1 MVRRA
6 VLSVDVPTVL
16 LMRDD
21 ANKFVTYL
29 AIIAAP
35 FALGAFFLT
44 WAPSAQFANEDPA
57 GDGYVP
63 PRSIQS
69 LVERT
74 QESTVNVR
82 CELSSGD
89 VAGGTAWAIDLATD
103 VSDQYPTTLMTN
115 HHVIED
121 CIGFEGSITINLPY
135 QDGVAAIIVKW
146 DAENDL
152 AVLATTLPLPAL
164 QLSENVTYPGYW
176 VMAMGSADGY
186 EGSVAFGNVLNIDYN
201 DILITNNISGGNSG
215 GPLVDNEG
223 YVVGMVTW
231 LMDVTQYNGA
241 KSLDAFCAKIL
252 ECNYEFEG
260 EKTWWDYNN

>member
-1 MVRRA
+1 M
-6 VLSVDVPTVL
+6 
-16 LMRDD
+16 
-21 ANKFVTYL
+21 
-29 AIIAAP
+29 IAAP
-35 FALGAFFLT
+35 FALGAFFLA
-44 WAPSAQFANEDPA
+44 WAPSAQFASEDPA

-63 PRSIQS
+63 PRSIQT

-74 QESTVNVR
+74 QESTLNVR
-82 CELSSGD
+82 CEPTSTNIG
-89 VAGGTAWAIDLATD
+89 GGTAWAIELTTE
-103 VSDQYPTTLMTN
+103 VSDQYPTTLITN

-121 CIGFEGSITINLPY
+121 CIGIDGSVTVNLPY
-135 QDGVAAIIVKW
+135 QEKIMAVIVKW
-146 DAENDL
+146 DEENDL
-152 AVLATTLPLPAL
+152 AVLATTMKLPAL

-186 EGSVAFGNVLNIDYN
+186 EGSVAFGSVLNIDYN

-215 GPLVDNEG
+215 GPLIDNEG
-223 YVVGMVTW
+223 YVVGVVTW

-252 ECNYEFEG
+252 ECKYEYNG

>member
-1 MVRRA
+1 
-6 VLSVDVPTVL
+6 
-16 LMRDD
+16 MRDD

-29 AIIAAP
+29 AMIAAP

-44 WAPSAQFANEDPA
+44 WAPSAQYANEDPA
-57 GDGYVP
+57 KDGYVP
-63 PRSIQS
+63 PRSIQT

-74 QESTVNVR
+74 QESTLNVR
-82 CELSSGD
+82 CEPTSSTI
-89 VAGGTAWAIDLATD
+89 AGGTAWAIDLATE
-103 VSDQYPTTLMTN
+103 VSNEYPTTLITN

-121 CIGFEGSITINLPY
+121 CIGIDGTVTVNLPY
-135 QDGVAAIIVKW
+135 QEKVMAVIVKW
-146 DAENDL
+146 DEENDL
-152 AVLATTLPLPAL
+152 AVLATTMKLPTL

-186 EGSVAFGNVLNIDYN
+186 EGSVSFGSVLNIDYN

-215 GPLVDNEG
+215 GPLIDNEG
-223 YVVGMVTW
+223 YVVGVVTW

-252 ECNYEFEG
+252 ECGYEYDG